1 MTMTLTAVEHGR
13 TRVKHQY
20 LPSINIIKI
29 PFSVPDFQF
38 CCKGILIKRTIDFEC
53 KLKVQ
58 PVDKGSVHNFGVP
71 QSLDRGTPAN
81 HGQHQVRSSGNRG
94 HYSQHKDVTL

>member
-38 CCKGILIKRTIDFEC
+38 LLQGNINYLTLSF

-58 PVDKGSVHNFGVP
+58 PVDKSSVHNFGVP
-71 QSLDRGTPAN
+71 QSLDRGRPAN
-81 HGQHQVRSSGNRG
+81 HGQYQGQSGNRG